1 MNDQMFGQVEDL
13 SHSNTNSTVAPGN
26 RYPGP
31 DPLGNP
37 FFSRVVSS
45 LLNPQLS
52 VAYPSQGAKYGFGQM
67 RSLMADRRPDVPSGF
82 NPRRMGE
89 YANDLIS

>member
-1 MNDQMFGQVEDL
+1 MNDQMFGQVEMLGD
-13 SHSNTNSTVAPGN
+13 NSTNVAPGN

-52 VAYPSQGAKYGFGQM
+52 VAYPNQGAKYGFGQM
-67 RSLMADRRPDVPSGF
+67 RSLMPDKHPDIPTGF
-82 NPRRMGE
+82 TPRRMGE

>member
-1 MNDQMFGQVEDL
+1 MNDQMFGQVENL
-13 SHSNTNSTVAPGN
+13 SNINQNSVAPGN

-52 VAYPSQGAKYGFGQM
+52 VAYPNTGMKYGFGQL

-82 NPRRMGE
+82 TPRRMGE